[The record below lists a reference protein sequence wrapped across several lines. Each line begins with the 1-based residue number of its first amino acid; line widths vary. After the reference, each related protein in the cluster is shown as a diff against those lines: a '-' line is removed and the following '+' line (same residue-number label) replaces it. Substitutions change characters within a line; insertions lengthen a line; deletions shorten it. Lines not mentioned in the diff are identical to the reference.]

1 MKKGLTIILTL
12 IIGFGLGWWLNEMN
26 RFTKGVAA
34 DTKNPDLHLND
45 SVIVL
50 ENSEIRKE
58 DFDEFFYRFMIEP
71 DFQLSRIIF
80 PLEFVGFKDG
90 YPGEETDTI
99 YLKKDHW
106 EHNHYYLN
114 ESSIPVIYDNYE
126 MKLKDTDERV
136 FVWSGVENGI
146 YVTSYFRRI
155 EGKWF
160 LIKEEDFST

>member
-26 RFTKGVAA
+26 RFTEGVVA

-80 PLEFVGFKDG
+80 PLEFLVLNPVFSKFNC
-90 YPGEETDTI
+90 I
-99 YLKKDHW
+99 YLCCRFHSK
-106 EHNHYYLN
+106 
-114 ESSIPVIYDNYE
+114 
-126 MKLKDTDERV
+126 
-136 FVWSGVENGI
+136 
-146 YVTSYFRRI
+146 
-155 EGKWF
+155 
-160 LIKEEDFST
+160 

>member
-1 MKKGLTIILTL
+1 
-12 IIGFGLGWWLNEMN
+12 MN
-26 RFTKGVAA
+26 RFTEGVAA

-80 PLEFVGFKDG
+80 PLEFVRFKDG

-106 EHNHYYLN
+106 
-114 ESSIPVIYDNYE
+114 
-126 MKLKDTDERV
+126 
-136 FVWSGVENGI
+136 
-146 YVTSYFRRI
+146 
-155 EGKWF
+155 
-160 LIKEEDFST
+160 